1 MSSRKLKLIKTA
13 DKLYR
18 ELAPDSAGCVKCDD
32 GMEMITDHHHKDGS
46 VCIVAQRNHMFGD
59 CAAIA
64 PLGRY
69 DPGADPY

>member
-1 MSSRKLKLIKTA
+1 MKARKLKLVEPVTR
-13 DKLYR
+13 YR

-46 VCIVAQRNHMFGD
+46 VCVVVQRNYSFSSVEK
-59 CAAIA
+59 IA

-69 DPGADPY
+69 NPGKDRY